1 MTELLPTCDSGTEH
15 KDEEEI
21 EPKFKYQRIANDL
34 KNILNTDVV
43 TATAVHPKF
52 IVFGTFRGRVYL
64 LDHQGNSVD
73 SNLSTGESQTH
84 QVAVNQIDVDPK
96 GEYVATCSD
105 DGKVKI
111 TGLFSCENNHS
122 LSFGKCIKAV
132 ALEPDPKSRTRKFI
146 VGDDKLILYERNLL
160 NKLKPTELCAVEGKV
175 LSICW
180 QDNFV
185 AWASHLGV
193 RVYDLNEK
201 CSLGLMKWELPSQG
215 KRLENFRCH
224 LRWSNKHTL
233 LIGWVDTIR
242 ICAIRRR
249 NSIEAASSNLPD
261 YIVDPVSTFQT
272 SFYICGLA
280 PMASSQLVV
289 LGYRKEKSANF
300 KALRPVLCVIEHK
313 MNTSE
318 EICTDSLTLRGFEEY
333 TVNDYY
339 LGCIIEENRYYIVS
353 PKDIVVA
360 SLIETDDRVDWLIKH
375 SKFEEAIDLIST
387 HGGSFPIISV
397 ARLYINHLLTLKQY
411 EDAARL
417 CLRMLGNNKALWEEE
432 VFKFV
437 KCQRLRSVS
446 AYLPTSE
453 DCKLDPHVY
462 EMVLYEFLK
471 FDVKGFLNLIK
482 EWPFQLY
489 NGLAVI
495 NAIHDNFRKQDAN
508 ELLESLALLYSYQG
522 DYESALR
529 MYLKLQN
536 KDVFELIRRY
546 ELYNVISKLIIPL
559 INLDRERA
567 FKILL
572 DRSKI
577 KPEVVVHQLE
587 NNQEYLFLI
596 KDVEMA
602 IEFCKEHD
610 DNDLWNTL
618 IDESTKQPEII
629 TKVLDGIVD
638 FVNPEVVVSKIKM
651 GQTIP
656 NLRKSVINML
666 WHYNIQEELLF
677 TALRMQLDDYFE
689 THSEVVA
696 LHRRGQ
702 QVSYNQCCAQCQ
714 CPILMKN
721 DNFNSIVGFKCGHMY
736 HELCLLSNDYC
747 TECQM
752 WNSQPTEV
760 E

>member
-1 MTELLPTCDSGTEH
+1 M
-15 KDEEEI
+15 
-21 EPKFKYQRIANDL
+21 
-34 KNILNTDVV
+34 
-43 TATAVHPKF
+43 
-52 IVFGTFRGRVYL
+52 
-64 LDHQGNSVD
+64 
-73 SNLSTGESQTH
+73 
-84 QVAVNQIDVDPK
+84 
-96 GEYVATCSD
+96 
-105 DGKVKI
+105 
-111 TGLFSCENNHS
+111 
-122 LSFGKCIKAV
+122 
-132 ALEPDPKSRTRKFI
+132 
-146 VGDDKLILYERNLL
+146 
-160 NKLKPTELCAVEGKV
+160 
-175 LSICW
+175 
-180 QDNFV
+180 
-185 AWASHLGV
+185 
-193 RVYDLNEK
+193 
-201 CSLGLMKWELPSQG
+201 
-215 KRLENFRCH
+215 
-224 LRWSNKHTL
+224 
-233 LIGWVDTIR
+233 
-242 ICAIRRR
+242 
-249 NSIEAASSNLPD
+249 
-261 YIVDPVSTFQT
+261 
-272 SFYICGLA
+272 
-280 PMASSQLVV
+280 
-289 LGYRKEKSANF
+289 
-300 KALRPVLCVIEHK
+300 
-313 MNTSE
+313 
-318 EICTDSLTLRGFEEY
+318 
-333 TVNDYY
+333 
-339 LGCIIEENRYYIVS
+339 
-353 PKDIVVA
+353 
-360 SLIETDDRVDWLIKH
+360 
-375 SKFEEAIDLIST
+375 EEA
-387 HGGSFPIISV
+387 FP
-397 ARLYINHLLTLKQY
+397 LYRWP
-411 EDAARL
+411 DAARL

-587 NNQEYLFLI
+587 NNQEYLFLYLDSLQKVNSNNIFQHKLVSLYAKYDRTKLLPFLRRSKEYVIQDALAICKREEFYPEMVYLLGCMGGVEAAEALNIIIHRI